1 MQSAFHSVSYEV
13 HRYHGGRW
21 ELDSTYDDRE
31 LALEVA
37 RRLRGSSRYR
47 GVRVI
52 KEWYDEETGRLLSQ
66 VISKELDLT
75 KTVRGPAHAAAPA
88 HASAHEAAHHL
99 GESAPRH
106 PPLSPVRARPQE
118 PVRLILTFCGIVLL
132 GIAAIIGLRA
142 LSTML

>member
-66 VISKELDLT
+66 VISKDLDLT
-75 KTVRGPAHAAAPA
+75 KTVRGPAHAPAPA
-88 HASAHEAAHHL
+88 PAPEAAHHL
-99 GESAPRH
+99 GEPAPQVPSAAPK
-106 PPLSPVRARPQE
+106 PAGGQE